1 DLAHGHIVSFE
12 ALARWTHPE
21 RGPVPPQR
29 FVAVAEECGLIGKLT
44 ERILSQACQQLQR
57 WHASTGKPQLRM
69 QVNLSGIDLCHG
81 TLALQVS
88 SLLRAHA
95 IEASHLTLEITE
107 SKLMTQLERALETL
121 TQLRDIGVG
130 ISVDDFGTGYSSL
143 SYLSTLPITSLKIDR
158 SFVQRLD
165 DDAKDAEVVRAVIT
179 LGVALGKTVIAE
191 GIETPAHLAQ
201 LRSLG
206 CGLGQGYLLAR
217 PLPPEAAA
225 ALLASAAPALLP
237 PP

>member
-1 DLAHGHIVSFE
+1 FDTALRSQLSDQVRLEADLRQALEHDQITLAYQPIFDLAHGHIVSFE

-95 IEASHLTLEITE
+95 IEASHLTLETTE

-130 ISVDDFGTGYSSL
+130 ISVDDFGT
-143 SYLSTLPITSLKIDR
+143 DR
-158 SFVQRLD
+158 
-165 DDAKDAEVVRAVIT
+165 K
-179 LGVALGKTVIAE
+179 
-191 GIETPAHLAQ
+191 
-201 LRSLG
+201 
-206 CGLGQGYLLAR
+206 
-217 PLPPEAAA
+217 
-225 ALLASAAPALLP
+225 
-237 PP
+237 